1 MADSLLDQLKA
12 LVTPE
17 IVARVGG
24 ALGESEEN
32 VEKGFGAAAP
42 ALLSGLV
49 SRASEGQGAERILSL
64 VNDTDN
70 DGSVLSNTESLLSD
84 TVATTPLHGLGQTL
98 MGGLFSGKAESV
110 AEGIA
115 EESGIQKG
123 SALKILGFLSPLL
136 LGLLGKNLG
145 PGAPPASLLG
155 LVTAQKESVLSA
167 ISGGMTEKLGGI
179 VNLGALSG
187 APVAAA
193 ATAASSIVGG
203 LGSLAVSAT
212 PVVPEPVIEAPVTPV
227 VEPPVIEEPV
237 AVEEPPVVE
246 TPVFEP
252 VEATVEPAVE
262 SVEEV
267 APVSFS
273 VPEVPEEPVEV
284 VEEVIPAVELPEP
297 TVPDEVSIAVPEEVV
312 ELPEPVAVSIEE
324 PYEIPVE
331 VVAEATEVE
340 PIAEPIEEVI
350 AEAIDTS
357 DAVAPVIF
365 EPVEETEAIPDA
377 AEVGEIL
384 PEAETVVA
392 LDTAEE
398 PELPVVVDTVEAVE
412 DAFPVV
418 AEEPETVFIE
428 EPVVAVPDAAEPY
441 EPIVEPVID
450 EPTDVVAEAIVPEAV
465 VPEET
470 VPDGVVSEG
479 VVIEAEPVEVATEPV
494 AAVEE
499 AVSTAREAIND
510 ASDHLVGNANVMVK
524 PEPGPGLPK
533 FAIPVVAIIVLGG
546 IAYYFVKGRKP
557 ATPPVATNATPAPTN
572 ASPAPDATPANTDS
586 TPAPTGDDARPEA
599 TAELALPDGKTLKVV
614 PGGTEAKLV
623 AFLQDASK
631 PVEENTWFNFDRL
644 NFEFGKG
651 SLKPE
656 SRPQIENIVAVLNA
670 FPNVN
675 VKIGGYT
682 DNSGTKDGN
691 LQLSGSRATSV
702 MKAITGRKI
711 AENRIEAEGYGDQ
724 HPECAANDTEDCKK
738 KNRRVAIRV
747 TKK

>member
-155 LVTAQKESVLSA
+155 LVTAQKDSVLSA

-212 PVVPEPVIEAPVTPV
+212 PVVPEPVI
-227 VEPPVIEEPV
+227 
-237 AVEEPPVVE
+237 E

-312 ELPEPVAVSIEE
+312 EQPEPVAVSIEE

-412 DAFPVV
+412 DTFPVV
-418 AEEPETVFIE
+418 TE
-428 EPVVAVPDAAEPY
+428 EPVVTVPDAAEPY

-533 FAIPVVAIIVLGG
+533 FAIPVIAIIVLGG

-586 TPAPTGDDARPEA
+586 TPAPTGDDALPEA